1 MDAAAQPCAP
11 SRSRPPAPQYQAPTL
26 TDELASAPDGRT
38 PEAAPAEGTP
48 HAIALRLSE
57 RDEDL
62 HPINVTPSQLAA
74 VARAARE
81 TGTSRKLL
89 LATLWQEQQWY
100 QHVDGSPD
108 GPASFVGRR
117 LNRLFAG
124 TVKPDKSLGIT
135 HLKPGTARRVLERHP
150 PAFTAEDGSP
160 LSGMSDAQLA
170 AYIEGKPNEAIRL
183 SAYHLAD
190 LRTRNPYGARTDKD
204 LFLLYAADT
213 PDVRERNERYG
224 DASEH
229 RGGEIRARG
238 ENWDRISPALD
249 DAMAW
254 EALGEAERLT
264 AVAQLAAE
272 APPVVPL
279 YGTAGAGPEGARP
292 Q

>member
-1 MDAAAQPCAP
+1 MPRAARVPRR
-11 SRSRPPAPQYQAPTL
+11 RSTKPPTL

-38 PEAAPAEGTP
+38 TEAAPAEDTP

-57 RDEDL
+57 RDDDL

-150 PAFTAEDGSP
+150 LAFTAEDGSP

-190 LRTRNPYGARTDKD
+190 LRARNPYGARTDKD

-279 YGTAGAGPEGARP
+279 FGAAGAGPEGARP